1 MADMTTVRL
10 EAKPDHILRLAGIRD
25 PLRAIAEMIWNAVDA
40 EATTVDVHIGL
51 HAVQGVGEV
60 VVSDNGHGMN
70 RQECLTH
77 FRHLGGSWKASAL
90 VSPNI
95 KRPLHGK
102 SGQGRLRAFALGH
115 DVAWTTVGEK
125 IAGGREETIVG
136 GHSSTPDEFEVS
148 PSIDTDKQT
157 GAVFKA
163 TEPAPYVNRLTKTDA
178 TAQLTAV
185 FAAYLLTNPEIKICL
200 EGHALDPAD
209 IWLHSDEYV
218 LTPEGFSPTNDPPI
232 LQVIEWKDEVVRTIS
247 LCNEQGVELAQIS
260 PNIRVPGHHF
270 TAYVRWSGFME
281 HHETLVLA
289 DFEDEPI
296 KVIVESAR
304 DALKEHFQNREF
316 MRRRQQIAEW
326 KEQGLYPYGEPA
338 SPTETIERGL
348 FDEIATTVARQLPGS
363 KDGKRTTLK
372 LLKELVARDPSD
384 VADMVEKLFALPKSE
399 QDELRQLLKRTTLQ
413 LS

>member
-1 MADMTTVRL
+1 VLDALPSLGRVL
-10 EAKPDHILRLAGIRD
+10 EGLSARIAEHQTSATWQERAGPSAGIRAW
-25 PLRAIAEMIWNAVDA
+25 PR
-40 EATTVDVHIGL
+40 
-51 HAVQGVGEV
+51 
-60 VVSDNGHGMN
+60 
-70 RQECLTH
+70 C
-77 FRHLGGSWKASAL
+77 
-90 VSPNI
+90 
-95 KRPLHGK
+95 
-102 SGQGRLRAFALGH
+102 RLDDSRRKDHRRTRGNY
-115 DVAWTTVGEK
+115 
-125 IAGGREETIVG
+125 RG

-148 PSIDTDKQT
+148 PSIDTDKQAGT
-157 GAVFKA
+157 VFKA

-185 FAAYLLTNPEIKICL
+185 FAAYLLTNPEIKISL

-218 LTPEGFSPTNDPPI
+218 LTPEGFSPTNDPLI

-270 TAYVRWSGFME
+270 TAYVRWSGFIE
-281 HHETLVLA
+281 YHETLVLA

-304 DALKEHFQNREF
+304 DALKEHFQNRDF

-363 KDGKRTTLK
+363 KEAYSRVTP
-372 LLKELVARDPSD
+372 EVERDNG
-384 VADMVEKLFALPKSE
+384 
-399 QDELRQLLKRTTLQ
+399 
-413 LS
+413 